1 MPWSINKRK
10 TQLEELKRQNAIL
23 KEQLKESA
31 STRDAFL
38 TLTLNTIG
46 DPFFIKDQD
55 SRLLYMN
62 DAFCEI
68 FGLSREDIV
77 GKTLA
82 ENVAPEEMKNFLAID
97 QSVLQTGIENIQV
110 ETLTVR
116 DQATKIISTRKSRFV
131 DSQGNKFL
139 VGIIR
144 DLTEQHQTLER
155 LQQSEMQLNELNQAK
170 DRIFSIIAHDL
181 RSPLGSVLSL
191 ASLLHDDAS
200 RMKADEVTEI
210 VGMIRNSI
218 RNTLGLLDNLLSWSR
233 SQTGRL
239 KVNPQTFSLADLVKK
254 VYALNE
260 DTAKIKQLRL
270 LDHVAVETKVHTDLD
285 LLQIVLQNLVTNAI
299 KFSFP
304 HGQIAISAF
313 AEGEEMLI
321 QVSDLGRGMDAEEC
335 DRLFQLTTNTS
346 RPGTNN
352 EKGSGLGL
360 ILCHELMLKLG
371 GSIAVQSA
379 PGVGSTFTLRLPT
392 SKG

>member
-10 TQLEELKRQNAIL
+10 AQLEELKRQNAIL

-116 DQATKIISTRKSRFV
+116 DHATKIISTRKSRFV

-200 RMKADEVTEI
+200 RMRADEVTEI
-210 VGMIRNSI
+210 VGMISNSV

-239 KVNPQTFSLADLVKK
+239 KVNPQTFSLTDLVKK

-379 PGVGSTFTLRLPT
+379 PGLGSTFTLRMPT

>member
-10 TQLEELKRQNAIL
+10 AQLEELKRQNAIL

-116 DQATKIISTRKSRFV
+116 DHATKIISTRKSRFV

-210 VGMIRNSI
+210 VGMIRNSV

-239 KVNPQTFSLADLVKK
+239 KVNLQTFSLTDLVKK

-313 AEGEEMLI
+313 AEGEEILI

-360 ILCHELMLKLG
+360 ILCYELMLKLG

-379 PGVGSTFTLRLPT
+379 PGLGSTFTLRMPT

>member
-10 TQLEELKRQNAIL
+10 AQLEELKRQNAIL

-55 SRLLYMN
+55 SRLLHMN

-200 RMKADEVTEI
+200 RMRADEVTEI
-210 VGMIRNSI
+210 VGMISNSV

-239 KVNPQTFSLADLVKK
+239 KVNPQTFSLTDLVKK

-360 ILCHELMLKLG
+360 ILCYELMLKLG
-371 GSIAVQSA
+371 GSIAVRSA

-392 SKG
+392 SNG

>member
-1 MPWSINKRK
+1 MPWPINIRK
-10 TQLEELKRQNAIL
+10 AQLEELKRQNAIL

-97 QSVLQTGIENIQV
+97 QSVLQTGVEKIQV

-116 DQATKIISTRKSRFV
+116 DQATKTISTRKSRFV

-144 DLTEQHQTLER
+144 DITEQHQTLER
-155 LQQSEMQLNELNQAK
+155 LQQSEMRLNELNQAK

-200 RMKADEVTEI
+200 RMRADEVTEI
-210 VGMIRNSI
+210 VGMISNSV

-270 LDHVAVETKVHTDLD
+270 LDYVADETKVYTDLD

-335 DRLFQLTTNTS
+335 AQLFHLTTNTS
-346 RPGTNN
+346 KPGTNN

>member
-10 TQLEELKRQNAIL
+10 AQLEELKRQNAIL

-200 RMKADEVTEI
+200 RMRADEVTEI
-210 VGMIRNSI
+210 VGMISNSF

-239 KVNPQTFSLADLVKK
+239 KVNPQTFSLTDLVKK

-321 QVSDLGRGMDAEEC
+321 QVSDLGRGMAAEEC

-379 PGVGSTFTLRLPT
+379 PGLGSTFTLRMPT

>member
-116 DQATKIISTRKSRFV
+116 DHATKIISTRKSRFV

-239 KVNPQTFSLADLVKK
+239 KVNPQTFSLTDLVKK

-360 ILCHELMLKLG
+360 ILCYELMLKLG

-379 PGVGSTFTLRLPT
+379 LGLGSTFTLRMPT

>member
-1 MPWSINKRK
+1 MPWPINKRK
-10 TQLEELKRQNAIL
+10 AQLEELKRQNAIL

-116 DQATKIISTRKSRFV
+116 DHATKIISTRKSRFV

-210 VGMIRNSI
+210 VGMISNSV

-239 KVNPQTFSLADLVKK
+239 KVNPQTFSLTDLVKK

-313 AEGEEMLI
+313 VEGEEMLI
-321 QVSDLGRGMDAEEC
+321 QVSDLGRGMDAEERN
-335 DRLFQLTTNTS
+335 RLFQLTTNTS

>member
-10 TQLEELKRQNAIL
+10 AQLEELKRQNAIL

-200 RMKADEVTEI
+200 RMRADEVTEI
-210 VGMIRNSI
+210 VGMISNSV

-239 KVNPQTFSLADLVKK
+239 KVNPQTFSLTDLVKK

>member
-1 MPWSINKRK
+1 
-10 TQLEELKRQNAIL
+10 
-23 KEQLKESA
+23 
-31 STRDAFL
+31 
-38 TLTLNTIG
+38 
-46 DPFFIKDQD
+46 
-55 SRLLYMN
+55 
-62 DAFCEI
+62 
-68 FGLSREDIV
+68 
-77 GKTLA
+77 
-82 ENVAPEEMKNFLAID
+82 
-97 QSVLQTGIENIQV
+97 
-110 ETLTVR
+110 
-116 DQATKIISTRKSRFV
+116 
-131 DSQGNKFL
+131 
-139 VGIIR
+139 
-144 DLTEQHQTLER
+144 
-155 LQQSEMQLNELNQAK
+155 
-170 DRIFSIIAHDL
+170 
-181 RSPLGSVLSL
+181 
-191 ASLLHDDAS
+191 
-200 RMKADEVTEI
+200 MKADEVTEI
-210 VGMIRNSI
+210 VGMISNSV

-233 SQTGRL
+233 SQTGRI
-239 KVNPQTFSLADLVKK
+239 KVNPQTFSLTDLVKK

-379 PGVGSTFTLRLPT
+379 PGLGSTFTLRLPT
-392 SKG
+392 SNG

>member
-1 MPWSINKRK
+1 MPWPINKRK
-10 TQLEELKRQNAIL
+10 AQLEELKRQNAIL

-144 DLTEQHQTLER
+144 DLTE
-155 LQQSEMQLNELNQAK
+155 
-170 DRIFSIIAHDL
+170 
-181 RSPLGSVLSL
+181 
-191 ASLLHDDAS
+191 
-200 RMKADEVTEI
+200 
-210 VGMIRNSI
+210 
-218 RNTLGLLDNLLSWSR
+218 
-233 SQTGRL
+233 
-239 KVNPQTFSLADLVKK
+239 
-254 VYALNE
+254 
-260 DTAKIKQLRL
+260 
-270 LDHVAVETKVHTDLD
+270 
-285 LLQIVLQNLVTNAI
+285 
-299 KFSFP
+299 
-304 HGQIAISAF
+304 
-313 AEGEEMLI
+313 
-321 QVSDLGRGMDAEEC
+321 
-335 DRLFQLTTNTS
+335 
-346 RPGTNN
+346 
-352 EKGSGLGL
+352 
-360 ILCHELMLKLG
+360 
-371 GSIAVQSA
+371 
-379 PGVGSTFTLRLPT
+379 
-392 SKG
+392 

>member
-1 MPWSINKRK
+1 MPWPINKRK
-10 TQLEELKRQNAIL
+10 AQLEELKRQNAIL

-55 SRLLYMN
+55 SQLLYMN

-239 KVNPQTFSLADLVKK
+239 KVNPQTFSLTDLVKK

-313 AEGEEMLI
+313 VEGEEMLI
-321 QVSDLGRGMDAEEC
+321 QVSDLGRGMAAEEC

-379 PGVGSTFTLRLPT
+379 PGLGSTFTLRMPT